1 MPAPGAYAQ
10 HHRGDLLPYLGL
22 VLVVGTYVVLRA
34 ALVPWVHDEAA
45 SLYWYVDTGRFLPY
59 HALWDANNHFLN
71 SASGILSSRLFGL
84 HLFGSRIL
92 SVLAFGLYAWGGW
105 RITRAIQRPF
115 IRWATAIALLT
126 CPFLLDHFSLFRGY
140 GAAMA
145 CWLLALD
152 GLMRWWTSQRAI
164 HLAQVLLALAVGYA
178 SVLTL
183 LPASLPV
190 LLLIGLRLAQRWHLG
205 PQPHIRRQVL
215 LFSLVSVPV
224 GIATLLAWELRRRGL
239 LYHGSTEGLLEVTI
253 LPLVELVFGS
263 GWWIPVVTCLLI
275 GSMLIHTVFRGRDHL
290 AWLPAAV
297 IAGDL
302 LLRVLF
308 AHLLKVNYPEDRTAL
323 HLVPLAILLI
333 AFSAEHISIRWNRA
347 YLLAVPLLALPLRT
361 VFTANLDHTTL
372 WPEQSV
378 PHAWLRT
385 IAEKQ
390 AARPERPL
398 VVWVYHQ
405 LGLAL
410 PYAAREQG
418 VEFPLPEAGQMPVG
432 THDLR
437 IVDKRFLELASPG
450 YRIIARGDDRLFLLE
465 REPAPVLELTTSEAL
480 DLSTQERLKLLWSS
494 DGTSAAEHF
503 VRLRGAV
510 HAPGP
515 PGLLLVLLHEGDS
528 ITRYEHALPLRTL
541 RPSWHGEEVDL
552 LRRIDPALSRP
563 RLMLWNP
570 AGVPYTITGGGV
582 DEYREM
588 HPVR

>member
-1 MPAPGAYAQ
+1 MPSPGTNATN
-10 HHRGDLLPYLGL
+10 HHGDLLAYLGL
-22 VLVVGTYVVLRA
+22 VLLVGTYVVLRA

-45 SLYWYVDTGRFLPY
+45 SLYWYVDTGLFLPY

-92 SVLAFGLYAWGGW
+92 SVLAYGLYAWATW
-105 RITRAIQRPF
+105 RITRPIRHTA
-115 IRWATAIALLT
+115 IRWTAALALLT

-152 GLMRWWTSQRAI
+152 GLMRWWTAQRTI
-164 HLAQVLLALAVGYA
+164 HLLQVLLALAVGYA
-178 SVLTL
+178 AVLTL
-183 LPASLPV
+183 LPASLPL
-190 LLLIGLRLAQRWHLG
+190 LLLIGVRLAQHWRTG

-215 LFSLVSVPV
+215 LFSLASVPV
-224 GIATLLAWELRRRGL
+224 GIAMLLAWELRRRGL
-239 LYHGSTEGLLEVTI
+239 LYHGSTEGLLEVTL
-253 LPLVELVFGS
+253 LPLADLVFGA
-263 GWWIPVVTCLLI
+263 GWWIRWVAGVLI
-275 GSMLIHTVFRGRDHL
+275 GSILVHTLLRGNEQR
-290 AWLPAAV
+290 AWLPAVV

-308 AHLLKVNYPEDRTAL
+308 AHLWKVNYPADRAAL
-323 HLVPLAILLI
+323 HLLPLVILLI
-333 AFSAEHISIRWNRA
+333 AFAASDQLHRWNRA
-347 YLLAVPLLALPLRT
+347 YLLALPLLALPIRSAY
-361 VFTANLDHTTL
+361 TANLGHTTL

-378 PHAWLRT
+378 PHAWLRI

-390 AARPERPL
+390 AAQPDRPL
-398 VVWVYHQ
+398 VLWVYHQ

-418 VEFPLPEAGQMPVG
+418 VEIPLPEAGRRPEG

-437 IVDKRFLELASPG
+437 IVDTRFLDAASPG
-450 YRIIARGDDRLFLLE
+450 YRIIARTDDRLFLLE
-465 REPAPVLELTTSEAL
+465 REAAPVLDPTASEAL
-480 DLSTQERLKLLWSS
+480 DLATEERLQLLWSS
-494 DGTSAAEHF
+494 DGTTADEHF

-510 HAPGP
+510 QAPGP

-528 ITRYEHALPLRTL
+528 IPRYEHALPLRTL